1 MNKTLLTLVFTA
13 FSLALSAQ
21 SYLYLEKK
29 GEVPDYRW
37 KQGDGI
43 SVLLLNGE
51 ELNWREGYFNGGDSA
66 GIVIGTRYYTYDQI
80 KGVRYENGL
89 LPFFGTA
96 AMYGAALFTGVF
108 AINGIINN
116 DRPVIRQE
124 QLFVGAGLL
133 AIGLISKQFWYTE
146 RLMEDEYRLKLINTQ
161 ALDQ

>member
-1 MNKTLLTLVFTA
+1 MNKTLWTLALMA
-13 FSLALSAQ
+13 FSFAISAQ

-43 SVLLLNGE
+43 SVLLQNGE
-51 ELNWREGYFNGGDSA
+51 ELDWREGYFNGGDSA
-66 GIVIGTRYYTYDQI
+66 GLVLGTRYYSYDQI
-80 KGVRYENGL
+80 KGIRYENGI
-89 LPFFGTA
+89 LPFLGTA

-108 AINGIINN
+108 AVNGIINN
-116 DRPVIRQE
+116 DSPIIRQE

-133 AIGLISKQFWYTE
+133 TIGFISKQFWYTE
-146 RLMEDEYRLKLINTQ
+146 RLMEDGYRLKIINTQ